1 VIQTLAY
8 LGPAGT
14 FTEEAAIKYAPK
26 GHYLPFPSIPA
37 VAQAVEA
44 GITDEGVLPI
54 ENSLEGAV
62 NDTLDLLIHDS
73 TLCIRGE
80 IVLPIEHCLMVL
92 SGIEEDELQAISSHP
107 QALGQC
113 RNFLES
119 RFPKI
124 RARATLST
132 AAAVES
138 LKDSPVPAGA
148 IAPPRAAV
156 LYGAKILARGIQ
168 DRPNNL
174 TRFVVL
180 AKTDHAPTG
189 KDKTSLG
196 FSFVGD
202 DPGLLYSVLGEF
214 ARRNINL
221 AKIESRPTKE
231 ALGRYIFLVDLEGH
245 REEHKIKEVLEAVD
259 DKVSMLKVFGS
270 YPCWSQSQPVS

>member
-1 VIQTLAY
+1 MTQTLAY

-26 GHYLPFPSIPA
+26 GEHLPFPSIPA
-37 VAQAVEA
+37 VAYAVET
-44 GITDEGVLPI
+44 GIAEEGVVPI

-73 TLCIRGE
+73 ILRIRGE
-80 IVLPIEHCLMVL
+80 IVLPIEHCLMAL
-92 SGIEEDELQAISSHP
+92 PGIEQHELRAISSHP

-113 RNFLES
+113 RNFLE
-119 RFPKI
+119 RQFPKI
-124 RARATLST
+124 QAMATLST

-148 IAPPRAAV
+148 IAPPRAAD
-156 LYGAKILARGIQ
+156 LYGVKILARAIQ
-168 DRPNNL
+168 DRPNNV

-180 AKTDHAPTG
+180 SNNDHVPTG
-189 KDKTSLG
+189 EDKTSLG

-202 DPGLLYSVLGEF
+202 EPGLLYSVLGEF
-214 ARRNINL
+214 SRRQINL

-231 ALGRYIFLVDLEGH
+231 ALGRYIFLVDLDGH
-245 REEHKIKEVLEAVD
+245 REERKVKEVLDAVSE
-259 DKVSMLKVFGS
+259 KASMLKVFGS
-270 YPCWSQSQPVS
+270 YPRWSETKAVS